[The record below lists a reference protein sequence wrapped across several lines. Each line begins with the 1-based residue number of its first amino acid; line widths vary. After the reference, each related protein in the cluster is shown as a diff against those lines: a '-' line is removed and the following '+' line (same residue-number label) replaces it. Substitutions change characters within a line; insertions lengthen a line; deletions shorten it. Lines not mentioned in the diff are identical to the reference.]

1 MVSDL
6 IVAAKRD
13 ISKMFRRLPQQRA
26 KPKPKPKPKP
36 KLLSRALLGAQ
47 LGMLHMD
54 EFMPLDILARGNS
67 GNFFEDAIE

>member
-26 KPKPKPKPKP
+26 KPKPKPKPK
-36 KLLSRALLGAQ
+36 KMVS
-47 LGMLHMD
+47 MLQETEPRD
-54 EFMPLDILARGNS
+54 FDDFQDLIC
-67 GNFFEDAIE
+67 